1 MSDVG
6 TAAWAGLGLFFV
18 GLRMVSS
25 HMRQFAGG
33 ALRSFLTRALHR
45 PMAPHSAGLMFGA
58 LTQSTGA
65 VTFITSGLIA
75 SGAMTMQRAL
85 PMLAWANLGTS
96 ALVLLAAINIE
107 SGVLVLLGLVGVAF
121 FLGAEQAEKYRH
133 ITFALLGLG
142 LLMFGLTMLKTSVA
156 SIGSD
161 PWMREFVEFAGS
173 GVAIALVSGFV
184 IAVAVQSSS
193 IVTVLALPLV
203 HEGLISLDQTV
214 LMIYGASVGSGFAVM
229 LAASGMEGASRQI
242 SMVQAM
248 LRAAAA
254 AVLLPLFF
262 VERDTG
268 VPMVLALLRLVTDS
282 DAAQCALAYALF
294 QVVLVVFSEVM
305 GKPLISLAARLAPPS
320 PEETI
325 MKPHYLFD
333 EAVSDP
339 DTALALVDLEHKR
352 LLTFLPDFIEDL
364 RPVEERSTTAHP
376 LKLRFAASD
385 AIASEIDQFLAA
397 TLRANPGMSGV
408 DKVFS
413 ARTRLQTLQP
423 LQVALRQFASDL
435 IVVPVD
441 ERPAFAEHMVEGL
454 HAILMVAAEAASD
467 ESGYAQDMLYILT
480 EERSALME
488 RVREEL
494 LGGSANIAGREAL
507 LSATLTFERI
517 IWLLRR
523 LSPPP
528 ANPAQASGDSAAG
541 TPLED
546 ESLIAA

>member
-6 TAAWAGLGLFFV
+6 TGAWAGLGLFFV
-18 GLRMVSS
+18 GMRMVSS

-33 ALRSFLTRALHR
+33 ALRSLLTRALNK
-45 PMAPHSAGLMFGA
+45 PLAPHSAGLMFGA
-58 LTQSTGA
+58 LTQSTSA

-75 SGAMTMQRAL
+75 SGAMTLQRAL

-96 ALVLLAAINIE
+96 ALVLLAAINIH
-107 SGVLVLLGLVGVAF
+107 SAVLVLLGLVGLAF
-121 FLGAEQAEKYRH
+121 FLGLEQAEKYRH
-133 ITFALLGLG
+133 VTFALLGLG

-156 SIGSD
+156 AVGDD
-161 PWMREFVEFAGS
+161 PWMREFIEFAGS
-173 GVAIALVSGFV
+173 GVAIALVAGFV

-203 HEGLISLDQTV
+203 HEGLIGLDQTV

-229 LAASGMEGASRQI
+229 LAASGMEGTARQI

-248 LRAAAA
+248 LRVVAA

-268 VPMVLALLRLVTDS
+268 VPLVMALLRLVSGS
-282 DAAQCALAYALF
+282 DATQCALAYALF
-294 QVVLVVFSEVM
+294 QVVLVVLSEAIA
-305 GKPLISLAARLAPPS
+305 KSLISLAARLAPPS
-320 PEETI
+320 LVEAV

-339 DTALALVDLEHKR
+339 TTALELVNLEHNR

-364 RPVEERSTTAHP
+364 RPVEERSATAHP

-385 AIASEIDQFLAA
+385 AIASEIDQFLGA
-397 TLRANPGMSGV
+397 TLRENPGMSDV

-423 LQVALRQFASDL
+423 LQVALMQFASDL
-435 IVVPVD
+435 LAVPVE
-441 ERPAFAEHMVEGL
+441 ERPAFAGHMIEGL

-467 ESGYAQDMLYILT
+467 DSGSAQEMLHILT

-528 ANPAQASGDSAAG
+528 ANSAQESEGSAAG
-541 TPLED
+541 IPVED

>member
-1 MSDVG
+1 MNDVG
-6 TAAWAGLGLFFV
+6 AGAWAGLGLFFV
-18 GLRMVSS
+18 GMRMVSS

-33 ALRSFLTRALHR
+33 ALRGFLTRALNR

-75 SGAMTMQRAL
+75 SGAMTLQRAL

-96 ALVLLAAINIE
+96 ALVLLAAINIY

-121 FLGAEQAEKYRH
+121 FLGAEQTEKYRH
-133 ITFALLGLG
+133 VTFALLGLG

-156 SIGSD
+156 SVGSD
-161 PWMREFVEFAGS
+161 PWVREFVEFAGS
-173 GVAIALVSGFV
+173 GVAIALVAGFV

-193 IVTVLALPLV
+193 IVAVLALPLV

-214 LMIYGASVGSGFAVM
+214 LLIYGASVGSGFAVM

-262 VERDTG
+262 IERDTG

-305 GKPLISLAARLAPPS
+305 GKALILLAARLAPPS
-320 PEETI
+320 LEETI

-364 RPVEERSTTAHP
+364 RPVEERSATAHP

-385 AIASEIDQFLAA
+385 AIADEIDQFLGA
-397 TLRANPGMSGV
+397 TLRENPGMSGV

-423 LQVALRQFASDL
+423 LQVALMQFASDL
-435 IVVPVD
+435 LAVPVD
-441 ERPAFAEHMVEGL
+441 ERPAFAEHMIEGL
-454 HAILMVAAEAASD
+454 HAILMVAAEGASD
-467 ESGYAQDMLYILT
+467 ESGYAQEMLYILT

-528 ANPAQASGDSAAG
+528 AKPAQESGDSAAG
-541 TPLED
+541 APSED

>member
-1 MSDVG
+1 
-6 TAAWAGLGLFFV
+6 LGLFFV
-18 GLRMVSS
+18 GMRMVSS

-33 ALRSFLTRALHR
+33 ALRSLLTRALNK
-45 PMAPHSAGLMFGA
+45 PLAPQSAGLMFGA

-75 SGAMTMQRAL
+75 SGAMTLQKAL

-96 ALVLLAAINIE
+96 ALVLLAAINIH
-107 SGVLVLLGLVGVAF
+107 SGVLVLLGLVGLAF
-121 FLGAEQAEKYRH
+121 FLGMEQAEKYRH
-133 ITFALLGLG
+133 ITFSLLGLG
-142 LLMFGLTMLKTSVA
+142 LLMFGLSMLKTSAA
-156 SIGSD
+156 SIGND
-161 PWMREFVEFAGS
+161 PWMREFIAFAGS

-184 IAVAVQSSS
+184 ISVAVQSSS

-229 LAASGMEGASRQI
+229 LAASGMEGTARQI

-248 LRAAAA
+248 LRIVAA
-254 AVLLPLFF
+254 AVVLPLFF
-262 VERDTG
+262 IERQSG
-268 VPMVLALLRLVTDS
+268 VPLVLALLHLVSDS
-282 DAAQCALAYALF
+282 DATQCALAYALF
-294 QVVLVVFSEVM
+294 QVVLVVLSEIM
-305 GKPLISLAARLAPPS
+305 ANQLISLSARLAPPS

-325 MKPHYLFD
+325 MKPHYIFD

-339 DTALALVDLEHKR
+339 TTALALVDLEHNR

-364 RPVEERSTTAHP
+364 RPVEERSATAHP

-385 AIASEIDQFLAA
+385 SIANEIDQFLGA
-397 TLRANPGMSGV
+397 TLRSNPGMSGV

-423 LQVALRQFASDL
+423 LQVALMQFATDL
-435 IVVPVD
+435 LAVPVD
-441 ERPAFAEHMVEGL
+441 ERPAFAGHMIEGL
-454 HAILMVAAEAASD
+454 HAILMVVAEASSD
-467 ESGYAQDMLYILT
+467 ESGGAQEMLYILT

-528 ANPAQASGDSAAG
+528 ANPVQESGDFAAG
-541 TPLED
+541 MPEQD

>member
-1 MSDVG
+1 M
-6 TAAWAGLGLFFV
+6 
-18 GLRMVSS
+18 RMVSS

-33 ALRSFLTRALHR
+33 ALRSLLTRALNK
-45 PMAPHSAGLMFGA
+45 PLAPHSAGLMFGA
-58 LTQSTGA
+58 LTQSTSA

-75 SGAMTMQRAL
+75 SGAMTLQRAL

-96 ALVLLAAINIE
+96 ALVLLAAINIH
-107 SGVLVLLGLVGVAF
+107 SAVLVLLGLVGLAF
-121 FLGAEQAEKYRH
+121 FLGLEQAEKYRH
-133 ITFALLGLG
+133 VTFALLGLG

-156 SIGSD
+156 AVGDD
-161 PWMREFVEFAGS
+161 PWMREFIEFAGS
-173 GVAIALVSGFV
+173 GVAIALVAGFV

-203 HEGLISLDQTV
+203 HEGLIGLDQTV

-229 LAASGMEGASRQI
+229 LAASGMEGTARQI

-248 LRAAAA
+248 LRVVAA

-268 VPMVLALLRLVTDS
+268 VPLVMALLRLVSGS
-282 DAAQCALAYALF
+282 DATQCALAYALF
-294 QVVLVVFSEVM
+294 QVVLVVLSEAIA
-305 GKPLISLAARLAPPS
+305 KSLISLAARLAPPS
-320 PEETI
+320 LVEAV

-339 DTALALVDLEHKR
+339 TTALELVNLEHNR

-364 RPVEERSTTAHP
+364 RPVEERSATAHP

-385 AIASEIDQFLAA
+385 AIASEIDQFLGA
-397 TLRANPGMSGV
+397 TLRENPGMSGV

-423 LQVALRQFASDL
+423 LQVALMQFASDL
-435 IVVPVD
+435 IAVPVG
-441 ERPAFAEHMVEGL
+441 ERPAFAEHMIEGL
-454 HAILMVAAEAASD
+454 HAILMVAAEASSD
-467 ESGYAQDMLYILT
+467 ESGFAQDMLYILT

-494 LGGSANIAGREAL
+494 LSGSANIAGREAL

-528 ANPAQASGDSAAG
+528 ANPAQESGDSAAG
-541 TPLED
+541 VPEQD

>member
-1 MSDVG
+1 MSDLGAV
-6 TAAWAGLGLFFV
+6 AWAGLGLFFV
-18 GLRMVSS
+18 GMRMVSS

-33 ALRSFLTRALHR
+33 ALRSLLTRALNK
-45 PMAPHSAGLMFGA
+45 PLAPQSAGLMFGA
-58 LTQSTGA
+58 LTQSTSA

-75 SGAMTMQRAL
+75 SGAMTLQRAL

-96 ALVLLAAINIE
+96 ALVLLAAINIH
-107 SGVLVLLGLVGVAF
+107 SGVLVLLGLVGLAF
-121 FLGAEQAEKYRH
+121 FLGMEQAEKYRH
-133 ITFALLGLG
+133 ITFSLLGLG
-142 LLMFGLTMLKTSVA
+142 LLMFGLSMLKTSAA

-161 PWMREFVEFAGS
+161 PWMREFIAFAGS

-184 IAVAVQSSS
+184 ISVAVQSSS

-229 LAASGMEGASRQI
+229 LAASGMEGTARQI

-248 LRAAAA
+248 LRIVAA
-254 AVLLPLFF
+254 AVVLPLFF
-262 VERDTG
+262 IERQSG
-268 VPMVLALLRLVTDS
+268 VPLVLALLHLVSDS
-282 DAAQCALAYALF
+282 DATQCALAYALF
-294 QVVLVVFSEVM
+294 QVVLVVLSEIM
-305 GKPLISLAARLAPPS
+305 ANQLISLAARLAPPS
-320 PEETI
+320 LEETI

-339 DTALALVDLEHKR
+339 TTALALVDLEHNR
-352 LLTFLPDFIEDL
+352 LLTFLPDFVEEL
-364 RPVEERSTTAHP
+364 RPVEERSATAHP

-385 AIASEIDQFLAA
+385 AIANEIDHFLGA

-408 DKVFS
+408 DKIFS

-423 LQVALRQFASDL
+423 LQVALMQFATDL
-435 IVVPVD
+435 LAVPVD
-441 ERPAFAEHMVEGL
+441 ERPAFAGHMIEGL
-454 HAILMVAAEAASD
+454 HAILMVVAEASSD
-467 ESGYAQDMLYILT
+467 ESGGAQEMLYILT

-528 ANPAQASGDSAAG
+528 ANPAQESGDSAAG
-541 TPLED
+541 MPEQD

>member
-1 MSDVG
+1 
-6 TAAWAGLGLFFV
+6 
-18 GLRMVSS
+18 MVSS

-33 ALRSFLTRALHR
+33 ALRSFLTRALNR

-75 SGAMTMQRAL
+75 SGAMTMQKAL

-96 ALVLLAAINIE
+96 ALVLLAAINIH
-107 SGVLVLLGLVGVAF
+107 SGVLVLLGLVGLAF
-121 FLGAEQAEKYRH
+121 FLGVEEAEKYRH
-133 ITFALLGLG
+133 VTFALLGLG
-142 LLMFGLTMLKTSVA
+142 LLMFGLTMLKTSVGA
-156 SIGSD
+156 IGSD
-161 PWMREFVEFAGS
+161 PWMREFIEFADS

-229 LAASGMEGASRQI
+229 LAASGMDGAARQI

-248 LRAAAA
+248 LRVAAA

-294 QVVLVVFSEVM
+294 QVVLVVLSEVL
-305 GKPLISLAARLAPPS
+305 GKALIPLAAWLAPPS
-320 PEETI
+320 LEETI

-339 DTALALVDLEHKR
+339 TTALALVDLEHKR

-364 RPVEERSTTAHP
+364 RPVEERSATAHP

-385 AIASEIDQFLAA
+385 AVANEIDLFLGA
-397 TLRANPGMSGV
+397 TLRANPGMSSV
-408 DKVFS
+408 DEVFS

-423 LQVALRQFASDL
+423 LQVALMQFASDL
-435 IVVPVD
+435 LAVPVD
-441 ERPAFAEHMVEGL
+441 ERPAFAGHMIEGL

-467 ESGYAQDMLYILT
+467 ESGSAQEMLDILT

-488 RVREEL
+488 RVRDEL
-494 LGGSANIAGREAL
+494 LGGSTNIAGREAL

-528 ANPAQASGDSAAG
+528 ANPAQESGGSVAG
-541 TPLED
+541 TPERNKN
-546 ESLIAA
+546 LIAV